1 MIEATRRAT
10 AIHTTGLISAE
21 NISASPDT
29 RSPRRHATGLKQRFR
44 SKISRLL
51 TTTIC
56 FLAAIDAASYASAG
70 PLDEAAEQ
78 YRPYLIEGIGQALS
92 GAQALQGRVAA
103 KDVQGAKE
111 AWISA
116 RAGWERSEVFTGGFV
131 PDLDQKIDTW
141 PNATTGFHAIEA
153 RLFGAN
159 HTDVEA
165 DANDLV
171 ARLTHLHAEAR
182 EIRLTPQGLLNGT
195 AQLAYE
201 VGENKSDGGES
212 RISGTSLDDMRN
224 NVAGIEIAYNVVF
237 SSQIEAID
245 PKLADAAR
253 SQIGQLKALL
263 DVSSLDKVDAPKL
276 RRATEE
282 FVVTLQNA
290 APKIGLV
297 RPTLESSP

>member
-1 MIEATRRAT
+1 
-10 AIHTTGLISAE
+10 
-21 NISASPDT
+21 
-29 RSPRRHATGLKQRFR
+29 
-44 SKISRLL
+44 
-51 TTTIC
+51 
-56 FLAAIDAASYASAG
+56 
-70 PLDEAAEQ
+70 
-78 YRPYLIEGIGQALS
+78 
-92 GAQALQGRVAA
+92 
-103 KDVQGAKE
+103 
-111 AWISA
+111 
-116 RAGWERSEVFTGGFV
+116 VFTGGFV
-131 PDLDQKIDTW
+131 PDLDQKIDAW

-165 DANDLV
+165 DTDELV
-171 ARLTHLHAEAR
+171 ERLTDLHAKAR
-182 EIRLTPQGLLNGT
+182 EIQLTPQGLLNGT

-237 SSQIEAID
+237 SSQIGSTD

-253 SQIGQLKALL
+253 SQIEQLKALL